1 MKNYTAEQI
10 AAIVSFVNDF
20 VAWVNTQLD
29 KEMSNITEISFAVT
43 PEYRA
48 KVEGKTETYSKCL
61 HYLTDATKQL
71 VADSGVILFSTKSE
85 RTQ

>member
-1 MKNYTAEQI
+1 MKTYTPEQI
-10 AAIVSFVNDF
+10 AAIVGFVNDF

-29 KEMSNITEISFAVT
+29 KEISTTMGISFAVT

-48 KVEGKTETYSKCL
+48 KLEGKTETYSKCIHHL
-61 HYLTDATKQL
+61 ADVAKKI
-71 VADSGVILFSTKSE
+71 VADSEVILFSTKSE

>member
-20 VAWVNTQLD
+20 VTWVNQELD
-29 KEMSNITEISFAVT
+29 KEMSNAATISFAVK

-48 KVEGKTETYSKCL
+48 KVEGKTETYSKCIHHL
-61 HYLTDATKQL
+61 ADVAKKI
-71 VADSGVILFSTKSE
+71 VADSEVILFSTKSE

>member
-20 VAWVNTQLD
+20 VDWVNQELD
-29 KEMSNITEISFAVT
+29 KEISTTMEISFAVT

-48 KVEGKTETYSKCL
+48 KVEGKTAAYSQCIHHL
-61 HYLTDATKQL
+61 ADVAKQI
-71 VADSGVILFSTKSE
+71 VAENFGELLK
-85 RTQ
+85 

>member
-1 MKNYTAEQI
+1 MKNYTPDQI

-20 VAWVNTQLD
+20 VTWVNQELD
-29 KEMSNITEISFAVT
+29 KEMSNAATISFAVK

-48 KVEGKTETYSKCL
+48 KVEGKTETYSKCIHHL
-61 HYLTDATKQL
+61 ADVAKKI
-71 VADSGVILFSTKSE
+71 VADSEVILFSTKSE